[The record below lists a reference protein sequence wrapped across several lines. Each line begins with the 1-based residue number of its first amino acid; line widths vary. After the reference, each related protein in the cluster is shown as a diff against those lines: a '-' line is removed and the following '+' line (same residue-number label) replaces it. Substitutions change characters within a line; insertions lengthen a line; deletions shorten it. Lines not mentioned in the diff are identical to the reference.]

1 MSDQPI
7 GMFDSG
13 LGGLSVWREV
23 VKLLPNESV
32 IYLADSASCPYGP
45 RPEEEIRKLSEK
57 NVDFLISRGCKLIVV
72 ACNTATSA
80 AITHLRKKYSVP
92 FIGMVPAV
100 KPAALHTKTKHIG
113 ILATQGTLNGRL
125 FKETKKR
132 FAENVH
138 VHIQVGHGLV
148 ELVEKGLHES
158 PQAEEVL
165 RKYIEPMLA
174 NNADHIVL
182 GCTHYPFLSK
192 LICKIAGDNVT
203 IVDPAPAVALQT
215 KRQLEENNLPAS
227 PRAVPHHSFF
237 TTGNPQLML
246 DFIIHTLRI
255 NIAPEQVQKIS

>member
-32 IYLADSASCPYGP
+32 IYFADSANCPYGP
-45 RPEEEIRKLSEK
+45 RPEEDIRKLSEK
-57 NVDFLISRGCKLIVV
+57 SINFLLSKGCKLIVV

-80 AITHLRKKYSVP
+80 AITYLRKKFNVP

-100 KPAALHTKTKHIG
+100 KPAALHTKTNNIG
-113 ILATQGTLNGRL
+113 ILATKGTLNSKL

-132 FAENVH
+132 FAENVN
-138 VHIQVGHGLV
+138 VHLQVGYGLV

-165 RKYIEPMLA
+165 RQYIEPMLA

-192 LICKIAGDNVT
+192 LIRRIAGDDVT
-203 IVDPAPAVALQT
+203 IIDPAPAVALQT
-215 KRQLEENNLPAS
+215 KRQLEENDLSAS
-227 PRAVPHHSFF
+227 PQATPHYSFF
-237 TTGNPQLML
+237 TTGDPQIMR
-246 DFIIHTLRI
+246 DFIKQTLHLDVI
-255 NIAPEQVQKIS
+255 VEQVVKAV